1 MIKKIIC
8 VGVVIVMLV
17 ALVMLVAIATYEPA
31 PEKKGDF
38 YTLQEAYDQGLITLD
53 DLKSIAYYQNGGS
66 EDESFVPMSKNP
78 EVLSNETEKAIKET
92 IVYDVRKEDPVS
104 GGEIKIINI
113 TIQNYYGTYNN
124 CVAVMISGARPYN
137 AEICEIEID
146 GVLFHYNNGNR
157 IIIFKKK

>member
-8 VGVVIVMLV
+8 LGVI
-17 ALVMLVAIATYEPA
+17 LVMMIAMLACEPK
-31 PEKKGDF
+31 KKGDF
-38 YTLQEAYDQGLITLD
+38 YTLQEAYDQGLITHD